1 MTQLSKYLVRF
12 AAFAIT
18 AAVLAGCGSRPVT
31 GALAPNTTAVE
42 GASVES
48 LLVVTTR
55 SRSET
60 PGTLFSGERANQ
72 RDFAEIAI
80 SLPPSHVSGQI
91 EWPDSMPGDPARHM
105 VTRKASY
112 LNGDDGF
119 RAAVRRELAARQPK
133 DRQVFLFIHGYNTL
147 FAEGVYRFAQVMHDS
162 DAPGVPVLFT
172 WASRGDF
179 TDYVYDLNSAAVAR
193 DELEQTLEDLAASG
207 AREVNVLAHS
217 MGTWLMMETLRQ
229 MPPERR
235 KKLSQKLKRIVL
247 AAPDIDV
254 GVFKDQMRR
263 VGRLDPPIILL
274 LSKDDRA
281 LNVSSIIAGGKDR
294 VGRYGDDAELA
305 ALGALVI
312 DLTNLEG
319 PDSARHS
326 KFAAFAAIAPR
337 LTEVLQKDKLTVSGN
352 EAAGSLG
359 AAGKDLGS
367 FVSSTVQ
374 VAVTLP
380 VTLVTAP
387 ILLVTGGR

>member
-1 MTQLSKYLVRF
+1 
-12 AAFAIT
+12 
-18 AAVLAGCGSRPVT
+18 
-31 GALAPNTTAVE
+31 
-42 GASVES
+42 
-48 LLVVTTR
+48 
-55 SRSET
+55 
-60 PGTLFSGERANQ
+60 
-72 RDFAEIAI
+72 
-80 SLPPSHVSGQI
+80 
-91 EWPDSMPGDPARHM
+91 M

-112 LNGDDGF
+112 LNGDNGF
-119 RAAVRRELAARQPK
+119 RAAVRRELASRQPK

-172 WASRGDF
+172 WASRGDL

-193 DELEQTLEDLAASG
+193 DELEQTLEDLANSG

-254 GVFKDQMRR
+254 DVFKDQMRR

-326 KFAAFAAIAPR
+326 KFAAFAAIGPR

>member
-1 MTQLSKYLVRF
+1 MAMT
-12 AAFAIT
+12 
-18 AAVLAGCGSRPVT
+18 
-31 GALAPNTTAVE
+31 
-42 GASVES
+42 AS
-48 LLVVTTR
+48 
-55 SRSET
+55 
-60 PGTLFSGERANQ
+60 A
-72 RDFAEIAI
+72 
-80 SLPPSHVSGQI
+80 PPSAAN
-91 EWPDSMPGDPARHM
+91 WPP
-105 VTRKASY
+105 
-112 LNGDDGF
+112 
-119 RAAVRRELAARQPK
+119 RQPK

-172 WASRGDF
+172 WASRGDL

-193 DELEQTLEDLAASG
+193 DELEQTLEDLANSG

-254 GVFKDQMRR
+254 DVFKDQMRR

-326 KFAAFAAIAPR
+326 KFAAFASIAPR
-337 LTEVLQKDKLTVSGN
+337 LTEVLQKNKLTVSGN
-352 EAAGSLG
+352 DAAGSLG

-367 FVSSTVQ
+367 FVSSTAQ
-374 VAVTLP
+374 IAITLP
-380 VTLVTAP
+380 LTIVTAP
-387 ILLVTGGR
+387 IMLVTGGR